1 MHRNDEEASTSR
13 RAYLAEFT
21 QLIDDVTTADGDHSL
36 TSARLPSEQNTREYP
51 ADSTDIFQERSS
63 HKIQVKKKKETKTK
77 NKQAYLQLL
86 QNYSFKQE

>member
-51 ADSTDIFQERSS
+51 AYIFQERSS